1 MIVHCTCMCIICLF
15 VRESMKHDISI
26 SKRCVPC
33 IHIFCLCCA
42 RHDVRDIYIY
52 NLFCHMYVLI
62 ILIECINAAPFI
74 LATQEKLLF
83 PCTVSRNHGNRSLNL
98 SYRTCVLLILYLVG
112 GLEHV
117 LFFHIL
123 EIVIPTDFHIF
134 QRGRYTTNQI

>member
-1 MIVHCTCMCIICLF
+1 MIYQYLNDVYHIYTYF
-15 VRESMKHDISI
+15 VYVVQGMMSEIY
-26 SKRCVPC
+26 
-33 IHIFCLCCA
+33 
-42 RHDVRDIYIY
+42 IYIY

-134 QRGRYTTNQI
+134 ERGRYTTNQI